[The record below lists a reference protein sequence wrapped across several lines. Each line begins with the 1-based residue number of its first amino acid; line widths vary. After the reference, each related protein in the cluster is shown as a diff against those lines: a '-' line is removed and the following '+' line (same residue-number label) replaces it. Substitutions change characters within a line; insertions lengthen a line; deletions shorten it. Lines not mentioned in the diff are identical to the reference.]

1 MKVQQGATLVE
12 LVISVVIISISVT
25 GIMMVIANVSRS
37 SADPMIRV
45 QAMMIAQAYMEEV
58 LAQPLV
64 DASGI
69 DTGGP
74 EAGETRATYDD
85 LTDYNGLNDNTGARD
100 QSGNLIAG
108 LDAYNVSVSVVDA
121 TLSGEPAKRVRVLV
135 TYDGD
140 VDFNMPLS
148 SYRLN

>member
-1 MKVQQGATLVE
+1 MRGQEGATLVE
-12 LVISVVIISISVT
+12 LVISIVIISISVT

-45 QAMMIAQAYMEEV
+45 QAMMIAQAYMEEI

-64 DASGI
+64 DPSGV

-74 EAGETRATYDD
+74 ETGETRASYDD

-108 LDAYNVSVSVVDA
+108 LSAYNVSVSVADA
-121 TLSGEPAKRVRVLV
+121 TLSGDPAKHVSIRV